1 MIFIPTNGT
10 TFLLLDGQPAVFSAV
25 AQKLYALNT
34 EAALIW
40 CGFEEGEPVSSV
52 VDRLVA
58 SGANPTDAATYVN
71 QAARKWLRLGLLQ
84 VDIASFDGL
93 ATECAFTV
101 RLARSTWTFEFNSGS
116 VAQSVLQLF
125 EHHEPPL
132 ESGNRLKIIEAKG
145 LVYVFD
151 NDRCVLT
158 CAMDDVVPSI
168 KAYLTEQLVSQCA
181 PDIAFHAA
189 CLEHNAKA
197 LLISG
202 DPGAGKT
209 TLALYL
215 VQHGR
220 LACCADDIVLI
231 RSDGTVTGVPFA
243 PTIKSGAWRI
253 LEEFIPDLE
262 DVPVHRRPDGKRV
275 KYLNALAMV
284 RNGSV
289 YPVGGIVFLRRRSR
303 GDAKLV
309 PLRRL
314 DVLKRVITGSYS
326 PNRRMSHASLIA
338 FKNMLT
344 QADLFE
350 LSYSNVAEAG
360 AAILGMYDGKS

>member
-40 CGFEEGEPVSSV
+40 CGFEEGEPASSV

-58 SGANPTDAATYVN
+58 SGVSPTDAATYVN
-71 QAARKWLRLGLLQ
+71 QAARKWVRLGLLQ
-84 VDIASFDGL
+84 VHIASFDGL

-101 RLARSTWTFEFNSGS
+101 SLGRSTWTFEFNGES

-189 CLEHNAKA
+189 CLEHKCESSA
-197 LLISG
+197 
-202 DPGAGKT
+202 
-209 TLALYL
+209 Y
-215 VQHGR
+215 Q
-220 LACCADDIVLI
+220 
-231 RSDGTVTGVPFA
+231 
-243 PTIKSGAWRI
+243 
-253 LEEFIPDLE
+253 
-262 DVPVHRRPDGKRV
+262 RRP
-275 KYLNALAMV
+275 
-284 RNGSV
+284 
-289 YPVGGIVFLRRRSR
+289 RRREDDLGTLSR
-303 GDAKLV
+303 AG
-309 PLRRL
+309 
-314 DVLKRVITGSYS
+314 
-326 PNRRMSHASLIA
+326 PNSGIRARESKVSR
-338 FKNMLT
+338 
-344 QADLFE
+344 
-350 LSYSNVAEAG
+350 
-360 AAILGMYDGKS
+360 

>member
-1 MIFIPTNGT
+1 MILTPTDGT
-10 TFLLLDGQPAVFSAV
+10 AFVLLDGQPAVFSAV

-132 ESGNRLKIIEAKG
+132 ESGNRLKIIESKG
-145 LVYVFD
+145 LVYIFD
-151 NDRCVLT
+151 NDKCVLT
-158 CAMDDVVPSI
+158 CVMDDVVPST
-168 KAYLTEQLVSQCA
+168 KAYLTEQLVLQCA

-202 DPGAGKT
+202 SPGAGKT

-215 VQHGR
+215 VQRG

-231 RSDGTVTGVPFA
+231 RPDGTVTGVPFA
-243 PTIKSGAWRI
+243 PTIKAGAWRI
-253 LEEFIPDLE
+253 LESSVPALK
-262 DVPVHRRPDGKRV
+262 DVPIHRRRDSKRV
-275 KYLNALAMV
+275 KYLNSLGMAA
-284 RNGSV
+284 NGSV
-289 YPVGGIVFLRRRSR
+289 YRVGWIVFLKRRSR

-309 PLRRL
+309 PLGRL
-314 DVLKRVITGSYS
+314 DVLKRVIASSNS
-326 PNRRMSHASLIA
+326 PNGRMSHASLVS
-338 FKNMLT
+338 FKTMLT

-360 AAILGMYDGKS
+360 VAILRMSDGKP